1 MNGRNIMIKIR
12 FLTLGLGFFL
22 ITIGSGCKK
31 AVDNA
36 QENALYE
43 IITSNTW
50 VVTKLEISG
59 TNYKTDFDPYQ
70 FQFSRNGVVAAKKT
84 GSTDINGEWNLTL
97 SNLSILINYRNAG
110 LPFSRTD
117 GLWFI
122 SGTTFTTVDAT
133 RTEAGI
139 TYKLSIKAL

>member
-1 MNGRNIMIKIR
+1 MTRNKL
-12 FLTLGLGFFL
+12 LTLGLSFFL
-22 ITIGSGCKK
+22 IFVGFGCKK

-36 QENALYE
+36 QENALFD

-50 VVTKLEISG
+50 VVTKMEIG
-59 TNYKTDFDPYQ
+59 TTNYKTEFDPYQ
-70 FQFSRNGVVAAKKT
+70 FQFSRNGVVAAKRT
-84 GSTDINGEWNLTL
+84 GINDVNGQWNLTL
-97 SNLSILINYRNAG
+97 SNLSILINYSSAG
-110 LPFSRTD
+110 LPLSRTD

-133 RTEAGI
+133 REEGGV